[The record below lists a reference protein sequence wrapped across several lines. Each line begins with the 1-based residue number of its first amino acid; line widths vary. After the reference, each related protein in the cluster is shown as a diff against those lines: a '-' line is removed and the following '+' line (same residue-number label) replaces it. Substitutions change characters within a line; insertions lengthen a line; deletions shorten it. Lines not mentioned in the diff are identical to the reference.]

1 MSENDRGDKLLRTA
15 DRNLSGFIANGGLVL
30 ACNLAL
36 QKYTRMFR
44 AKDGVD
50 NAEAQKR
57 SVAGLIPGIILQ
69 PSGVFAAVRAG
80 QAGCVYVKA
89 S

>member
-1 MSENDRGDKLLRTA
+1 
-15 DRNLSGFIANGGLVL
+15 
-30 ACNLAL
+30 
-36 QKYTRMFR
+36 
-44 AKDGVD
+44 VD

-57 SVAGLIPGIILQ
+57 AVAGLIPGIILQ